1 MVKFTRI
8 HSAAQFLAPDL
19 LSTEKTLGIHALKSI
34 DPGPDPSTFASL
46 QKVNPRARGQGPPSS
61 SPLTGSSPFWLS
73 VEQKLC
79 SRSTSSMSTTSAQ
92 EPNYSASAN
101 SSIFSLPMTWSL
113 RF

>member
-46 QKVNPRARGQGPPSS
+46 QKVNPRG
-61 SPLTGSSPFWLS
+61 
-73 VEQKLC
+73 
-79 SRSTSSMSTTSAQ
+79 
-92 EPNYSASAN
+92 
-101 SSIFSLPMTWSL
+101 
-113 RF
+113 